1 MRRRTRLKVIYIR
14 NVRITIVSYNFVT
27 RQTHVFNCI
36 FILFLK
42 LEIVIEYYKIN
53 LYLNRLYTPSS
64 KMTVL
69 SPVIENDEMRKI
81 TSEFIRL
88 GGESIFYYVIMA
100 FTYLKNFIYIVLPFF
115 INIKPVNINI
125 NFTYQG
131 HKIGG

>member
-36 FILFLK
+36 FNLFLK
-42 LEIVIEYYKIN
+42 LEIVNEYYKIN

-88 GGESIFYYVIMA
+88 GGESIFYCYYG
-100 FTYLKNFIYIVLPFF
+100 FHLFKKLYIYSVSLF
-115 INIKPVNINI
+115 
-125 NFTYQG
+125 Y
-131 HKIGG
+131 